1 MSKGLVIIPTYNE
14 RENIDNIINS
24 VLAQPVGLDVM
35 IIDDNSPDGTGE
47 IVRHIAKGDARVHL
61 IERPEKKGLGTAY
74 IEGFKWAIKEGYDYI
89 FEMDADFSHNPDDLP
104 RICDEL
110 KTYDLVIGSRY
121 SNGISVVN
129 WPISRVM
136 LSFFANIFARC
147 VTGVPVMDLTSGFKG
162 FRRKVLQ
169 KINLERI
176 KADGYGFQIEMHFY
190 AYYLGF
196 KVKEIPIIFVDRR
209 SGRSKM
215 SKQIIFEALLIV
227 LRLGFYRLFRRI

>member
-1 MSKGLVIIPTYNE
+1 MNKGLVIIPTYNE
-14 RENIDNIINS
+14 RENIDNIINR
-24 VLAQPVGLDVM
+24 VLSQPVELDVM
-35 IIDDNSPDGTGE
+35 IVDDNSPDGTGE
-47 IVRHIAKGDARVHL
+47 IVRHIAKRDKRVHL
-61 IERPEKKGLGTAY
+61 IERPDKKGLGTAY

-89 FEMDADFSHNPDDLP
+89 FEMDADFSHNPNDLP
-104 RICDEL
+104 RIYDEL
-110 KTYDLVIGSRY
+110 KRYDLVIGSRY

-136 LSFFANIFARC
+136 LSFFANIFARL

-169 KINLERI
+169 KINLDLIR
-176 KADGYGFQIEMHFY
+176 ADGYGFQIEMHFY

>member
-35 IIDDNSPDGTGE
+35 IVDDNSPDGTGE
-47 IVRHIAKGDARVHL
+47 IVRHIAKGDERVHL
-61 IERPEKKGLGTAY
+61 MERPDKKGLGTAY

-110 KTYDLVIGSRY
+110 KSYDLVIGSRY

-136 LSFFANIFARC
+136 LSFFANIFARY

-176 KADGYGFQIEMHFY
+176 RADGYGFQIEMHFY

-196 KVKEIPIIFVDRR
+196 KVKEIPIIFIDRR

>member
-1 MSKGLVIIPTYNE
+1 MNKGLVIIPTYNE
-14 RENIDNIINS
+14 RENIDNIIYR
-24 VLAQPVGLDVM
+24 VLSQPVELDVM
-35 IIDDNSPDGTGE
+35 IVDDNSPDGTGE
-47 IVRHIAKGDARVHL
+47 IVRQIAKRDKRVHL
-61 IERPEKKGLGTAY
+61 IERPDKKGLGTAY

-89 FEMDADFSHNPDDLP
+89 FEMDADFSHNPNDLP
-104 RICDEL
+104 RIYDEL
-110 KTYDLVIGSRY
+110 KRYDLVIGSRY

-136 LSFFANIFARC
+136 LSFFANIFARH

-169 KINLERI
+169 KINLDRI
-176 KADGYGFQIEMHFY
+176 RADGYGFQIEMHFY
-190 AYYLGF
+190 TYYLGF